1 MNIQS
6 ISHEPIEGTDNV
18 LTTVIINQVSS
29 QCILARVMIDLL
41 GKPGIDN
48 DMEMMGTGDTWT
60 IIWTQPLAIIEKT
73 QSLLT
78 KTIH

>member
-1 MNIQS
+1 MNIKS

-29 QCILARVMIDLL
+29 QCILARLMIDLL

-60 IIWTQPLAIIEKT
+60 IIWTQPIAMIEKT
-73 QSLLT
+73 QGLIV
-78 KTIH
+78 KAIN

>member
-1 MNIQS
+1 M
-6 ISHEPIEGTDNV
+6 
-18 LTTVIINQVSS
+18 
-29 QCILARVMIDLL
+29 L

-73 QSLLT
+73 QALIT
-78 KTIH
+78 KAIS